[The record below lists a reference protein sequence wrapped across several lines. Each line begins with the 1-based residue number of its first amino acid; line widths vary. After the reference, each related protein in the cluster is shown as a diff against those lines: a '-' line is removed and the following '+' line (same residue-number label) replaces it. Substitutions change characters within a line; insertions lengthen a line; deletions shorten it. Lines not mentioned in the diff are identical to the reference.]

1 MFICEGC
8 GSETRRE
15 FFSSVN
21 VGEKPELKEAISSG
35 DYFVWE
41 CPGCSHKNLIGG
53 PFLYTD
59 PLLKLVV
66 LLSKDAVASEGE
78 ISGYTARQVRTV
90 GELIEKIKI
99 ADAGLDD
106 VAVELCKYV
115 TLQELGKEVELKF
128 FRTDGPDQ
136 DITLTYP
143 ENGKMEMIQIGFN
156 VYQDCCGI
164 LARNP
169 SVCEAAKGLV
179 RVDKEFIGRFIA

>member
-8 GSETRRE
+8 GSEIYRD
-15 FFSSVN
+15 FSVSVN
-21 VGEKPELKEAISSG
+21 VGDKPELKEVVSSG
-35 DYFVWE
+35 EYFVWE
-41 CPGCSHKNLIGG
+41 CPKCGHKNLTGG

-59 PLLKLVV
+59 PLVKLVV

-78 ISGYTARQVRTV
+78 IPGYTSRQVRTV

-115 TLQELGKEVELKF
+115 TLQELGKDVELKF
-128 FRTDGPDQ
+128 FRTEGPDQ
-136 DITLTYP
+136 DITLTFP
-143 ENGKMEMIQIGFN
+143 ENGKMEMVQIGFN

-179 RVDKEFIGRFIA
+179 RVDKDFIGRFIA